1 MTQKSYLAQ
10 NYARSPIEFVKGE
23 GAYLIDSTGR
33 EYLDFGSG
41 IAVNALGHHHP
52 YLINAMQE
60 AIQRPWHLSNI
71 FTIPEQEKLGKRLC
85 ETSFADRAFFCN
97 SGAEALEASFK
108 MARRYHYLQGNQHKY
123 RIITLTGAFHGRT
136 LATTAATGNANY
148 LEGFGPKVEGFDQ
161 VAFMNLNEMRSAIG
175 DDTAAILIEPVQGE
189 GGFRVADDAYLTAI
203 RQICDEYNLLLIYDE
218 VQCGNGR
225 TGKYWAYEWSG
236 VAPDILATAKGLG
249 GGFPIGA
256 VLAKEEVAAALT
268 PGSHGTTFGGN
279 PLAMAIG
286 NAVLDIIQDPGF
298 MEKVNHTALILDKK
312 LRDLQTQYPDKII
325 ELRGRGLM
333 RGLVLVETMVARD
346 QVAILRD
353 HGLLTVASGQSV
365 IRLLPPL
372 MIDESH
378 IDQAFSILATLF

>member
-41 IAVNALGHHHP
+41 IAVNALGHSHP
-52 YLINAMQE
+52 YLISAMQD

-175 DDTAAILIEPVQGE
+175 DASTSLLSSVSLEISADNSPSLSCAEFMGLSTSLSL
-189 GGFRVADDAYLTAI
+189 GFSVSPTSPSL
-203 RQICDEYNLLLIYDE
+203 
-218 VQCGNGR
+218 
-225 TGKYWAYEWSG
+225 G
-236 VAPDILATAKGLG
+236 VASAT
-249 GGFPIGA
+249 P
-256 VLAKEEVAAALT
+256 
-268 PGSHGTTFGGN
+268 
-279 PLAMAIG
+279 
-286 NAVLDIIQDPGF
+286 
-298 MEKVNHTALILDKK
+298 
-312 LRDLQTQYPDKII
+312 
-325 ELRGRGLM
+325 
-333 RGLVLVETMVARD
+333 
-346 QVAILRD
+346 
-353 HGLLTVASGQSV
+353 
-365 IRLLPPL
+365 
-372 MIDESH
+372 
-378 IDQAFSILATLF
+378 ATLTSSPM